1 MKINQK
7 NKKDFHVHG
16 EEKIGP
22 RKRVREREKERK
34 ELNKTNKRKI
44 KNQTN

>member
-1 MKINQK
+1 MCMVRKKNWPQK
-7 NKKDFHVHG
+7 KG
-16 EEKIGP
+16 L
-22 RKRVREREKERK
+22 ERIKERK